1 MCAFSTRPS
10 VHGGAP
16 AAADGGRRAPTT
28 VVSSPPRLA
37 GLYVVVYTT
46 TERLSHVI
54 RDNTKFCGNMVK
66 KCSYLSESLGSLYLF
81 SCFYLRSF
89 YIFVLSCLYD
99 IFKKSKTKF

>member
-54 RDNTKFCGNMVK
+54 RDNTKFYDNIVK
-66 KCSYLSESLGSLYLF
+66 KCSFLSESLGYLIFIVSLFPCL
-81 SCFYLRSF
+81 YLRSS
-89 YIFVLSCLYD
+89 YTYSC
-99 IFKKSKTKF
+99 

>member
-10 VHGGAP
+10 PSSSVHGGAAP
-16 AAADGGRRAPTT
+16 AADGGRRAPTT
-28 VVSSPPRLA
+28 VVSSPPRLD

-66 KCSYLSESLGSLYLF
+66 KCSFLSESLGSLYPFFLLILN
-81 SCFYLRSF
+81 LRSP
-89 YIFVLSCLYD
+89 YIFLLTFFD
-99 IFKKSKTKF
+99 K

>member
-10 VHGGAP
+10 PSSSVHGGAAP
-16 AAADGGRRAPTT
+16 AADGGRRAPTT
-28 VVSSPPRLA
+28 VVSSPPRLD

-66 KCSYLSESLGSLYLF
+66 KCSVFQNHLDLYTPIPYL
-81 SCFYLRSF
+81 YLRSS
-89 YIFVLSCLYD
+89 YIFLLTCFD
-99 IFKKSKTKF
+99 K